1 MPHYPGHLIIG
12 VAAFAATLLIS
23 TLTPNRLVRRK
34 LTLSLFLFGG
44 YVLLHPVLLARPDL
58 STPGSEI
65 DQQLRAIEH
74 LVLAAGF
81 INIFVLAL
89 LNPFTVDRVPDRFPS
104 ILQDA
109 IVIGLLVIVATFV
122 FKDKL
127 LTTSAVGAVVVG
139 FALQETL
146 GNAFAGLAIQTE
158 KPFRVGEWIR
168 VGEFEGRVTEITWRA
183 TKLRTKAGNFVIVP
197 NNTMAR
203 EAITN
208 YSEPLVPTRL
218 EVDVGVSYGSP
229 PNEVKD
235 AIRDALMQVPSVLT
249 LPPPDVLLHSFDAS
263 SIGYRARF
271 WVEDYERDE
280 QIRDQVRTAI
290 YYGFGRRNIEIPYPI
305 QVEYGREW
313 PEPDPAARARE
324 REDVLSRVDLFA
336 RLSAEQ
342 RAEIAASTVT
352 HRFGDGEAIVRQGM
366 PGQSLFVVCSGTVA
380 VVIEPG
386 AREVA
391 TIERGGYFGE
401 MSLLTGDARTAT
413 VVARGDTVV
422 LELDAD
428 VFRSLGAADPQAVE
442 QVAVAAIARRAELE
456 QARDAARAAAIV
468 GGSASLLARV
478 KKFLRLR

>member
-1 MPHYPGHLIIG
+1 
-12 VAAFAATLLIS
+12 
-23 TLTPNRLVRRK
+23 
-34 LTLSLFLFGG
+34 
-44 YVLLHPVLLARPDL
+44 
-58 STPGSEI
+58 
-65 DQQLRAIEH
+65 
-74 LVLAAGF
+74 
-81 INIFVLAL
+81 
-89 LNPFTVDRVPDRFPS
+89 
-104 ILQDA
+104 
-109 IVIGLLVIVATFV
+109 
-122 FKDKL
+122 
-127 LTTSAVGAVVVG
+127 
-139 FALQETL
+139 
-146 GNAFAGLAIQTE
+146 
-158 KPFRVGEWIR
+158 
-168 VGEFEGRVTEITWRA
+168 
-183 TKLRTKAGNFVIVP
+183 VIVP

-324 REDVLSRVDLFA
+324 REDVLARVDLFA
-336 RLSAEQ
+336 RLSTEQ